1 MNRLSIAQ
9 LAQFSGIKPHT
20 IRIWEQRYNAL
31 SPERTEGNTR
41 TYSGNDLR
49 RLLNIV
55 GLLDS
60 KYKVSDLCVMSD
72 DNLQE
77 LIQQHYTD
85 NGDSDSQK
93 YVLQL
98 IAAGIEFNQLEFEII
113 LNFCI
118 EKLGLAATFKEVI
131 YPLLQRLG
139 MMWAADL
146 MPPAKEHFMSN
157 IVRQKLLVAL
167 DSLPQPKENAKKWLL
182 FLAEDE
188 FHEIA
193 LLFAHFIL
201 RQRGENV
208 IYLGT
213 NVPLNTLQQATDAI
227 MPDALLTF
235 FVKSNFPED
244 QQLYLN
250 SVRNCFP
257 KGNIYISG
265 NERLISTLNL
275 DSETNWLRNID
286 DL

>member
-41 TYSGNDLR
+41 SYSGNDLR

-60 KYKVSDLCVMSD
+60 KYKVSDLCVMTD
-72 DNLQE
+72 EHLHH
-77 LIQQHYTD
+77 LIQQQYNEEVDTD
-85 NGDSDSQK
+85 FQK

-98 IAAGIEFNQLEFEII
+98 IAAGIDFNQAQFEETLDYCLDKIGVI
-113 LNFCI
+113 
-118 EKLGLAATFKEVI
+118 ATFKKVI

-146 MPPAKEHFMSN
+146 MPPAQEHFMSN
-157 IVRQKLLVAL
+157 IIRQKLLVAL
-167 DSLPQPKENAKKWLL
+167 DTIPPAKDTAKKWLL

-193 LLFAHFIL
+193 LLFAHYLL
-201 RQRGENV
+201 RLRGENV

-213 NVPLNTLQQATDAI
+213 NVPLSTLQQAVDTVV
-227 MPDALLTF
+227 PDAVLTF
-235 FVKSNFPED
+235 FVKSNFTED

-257 KGNIYISG
+257 NGNIYISG
-265 NERLISTLNL
+265 NEKLISTLEL
-275 DSETNWLRNID
+275 DSNTTWLQNID

>member
-146 MPPAKEHFMSN
+146 MPPAQEHFMSN

-167 DSLPQPKENAKKWLL
+167 DILPQPKENAKKWLL

-193 LLFAHFIL
+193 LLFAHYIL

>member
-60 KYKVSDLCVMSD
+60 KYKVSDLCVMTD
-72 DNLQE
+72 ENLQE
-77 LIQQHYTD
+77 LIQQHYSD
-85 NGDSDSQK
+85 NTKAESQK

-98 IAAGIEFNQLEFEII
+98 IAAGIEFNQSEFEII

-118 EKLGLAATFKEVI
+118 EKLGVAETFKEVI

-146 MPPAKEHFMSN
+146 MPPAQEHFMSN
-157 IVRQKLLVAL
+157 IIRQKLLVAI
-167 DSLPQPKENAKKWLL
+167 DNLPQPKEDAEKWVL

-193 LLFAHFIL
+193 LLFANFIL

-208 IYLGT
+208 VYLGA
-213 NVPLNTLQQATDAI
+213 NVPLNTLRQAAEGI
-227 MPDALLTF
+227 EPNSILTF
-235 FVKSNFPED
+235 FIKSNFTED
-244 QQLYLN
+244 QQKYFDSIRSCCPIGKL
-250 SVRNCFP
+250 
-257 KGNIYISG
+257 YISG
-265 NERLISTLNL
+265 NEKLISTLIL
-275 DSETNWLRNID
+275 DSETTWLKNID

>member
-118 EKLGLAATFKEVI
+118 DKLGLAATFKDVI

-146 MPPAKEHFMSN
+146 MPPAQEHFMSN

-167 DSLPQPKENAKKWLL
+167 DSLPQPKENATKWLL

-193 LLFAHFIL
+193 LLFAHYIL

-213 NVPLNTLQQATDAI
+213 NVPLNTLQQAAETI
-227 MPDALLTF
+227 IPESILTF

-244 QQLYLN
+244 QQVYLN
-250 SVRNCFP
+250 SIRNCFP

-265 NERLISTLNL
+265 NEKLISTLIL
-275 DSETNWLRNID
+275 DSETTWLRNID

>member
-118 EKLGLAATFKEVI
+118 EKLGLATTFKEVI

-146 MPPAKEHFMSN
+146 MPPAQEHFMSN

-167 DSLPQPKENAKKWLL
+167 DILPQPKENAKKWLL

-193 LLFAHFIL
+193 LLFAHYIL

>member
-60 KYKVSDLCVMSD
+60 KYKVSDLCVMTD

-77 LIQQHYTD
+77 LTQQHYTD
-85 NGDSDSQK
+85 HGDAESQK

-118 EKLGLAATFKEVI
+118 DKLGLAATFKDVI

-146 MPPAKEHFMSN
+146 MPPAQEHFMSN

-167 DSLPQPKENAKKWLL
+167 DSLPQPKENATKWLL

-193 LLFAHFIL
+193 LLFAHYIL

-213 NVPLNTLQQATDAI
+213 NVPLNTLQQAAETI
-227 MPDALLTF
+227 MPESILTF

-244 QQLYLN
+244 QQVYLN
-250 SVRNCFP
+250 SIRNCFP

-265 NERLISTLNL
+265 NEKLISTLIL
-275 DSETNWLRNID
+275 DSETTWLRNID

>member
-146 MPPAKEHFMSN
+146 MPPAQEHFMSN

-193 LLFAHFIL
+193 LLFAHYIL

>member
-31 SPERTEGNTR
+31 SPERTDGNTR
-41 TYSGNDLR
+41 TYSGSDLR

-55 GLLDS
+55 ALLDS

-72 DNLQE
+72 EKLQE
-77 LIQQHYTD
+77 LIQQHYVEL
-85 NGDSDSQK
+85 GQGESQK

-98 IAAGIEFNQLEFEII
+98 IAAGIEFNQWEFEVV
-113 LNFCI
+113 LNYCI
-118 EKLGLAATFKEVI
+118 GKMGVATTFKEVI

-146 MPPAKEHFMSN
+146 MPPAQEHFMSN
-157 IVRQKLLVAL
+157 IVRQKLLVAI
-167 DSLPQPKENAKKWLL
+167 DELPQPEENSKRWVL

-193 LLFAHFIL
+193 LLFAHYII
-201 RQRGENV
+201 RNRGERV
-208 IYLGT
+208 VYLGA
-213 NVPLNTLQQATDAI
+213 NVPLNTLAQAVENI
-227 MPDALLTF
+227 EPDALLTF
-235 FVKSNFPED
+235 FIKSNFTED
-244 QQLYLN
+244 QQLYLDR
-250 SVRNCFP
+250 VRLCYP
-257 KGNIYISG
+257 KGTIYLSG
-265 NERLISTLNL
+265 NEKLISSLNL
-275 DSETNWLRNID
+275 DSETNWLKNID

>member
-60 KYKVSDLCVMSD
+60 KYKVSELCVMSD

-85 NGDSDSQK
+85 HGDSDSQK

-118 EKLGLAATFKEVI
+118 DKLGLAATFKDVI

-146 MPPAKEHFMSN
+146 IPPAQEHFMSN

-167 DSLPQPKENAKKWLL
+167 DSLPQPKENATKWLL

-193 LLFAHFIL
+193 LLFAHYIL

-213 NVPLNTLQQATDAI
+213 NVPLNTLQQAAETI
-227 MPDALLTF
+227 MPESILTF

-244 QQLYLN
+244 QQVYLN
-250 SVRNCFP
+250 SIRNCFP

-265 NERLISTLNL
+265 NEKLISTLIL
-275 DSETNWLRNID
+275 DSETTWLRNID

>member
-118 EKLGLAATFKEVI
+118 EKLGLATTFKEVI

-146 MPPAKEHFMSN
+146 MPPAQEHFMSN

-193 LLFAHFIL
+193 LLFAHYIL

-235 FVKSNFPED
+235 FIKSNFPED

>member
-118 EKLGLAATFKEVI
+118 EKLGLATTFKEVI

-146 MPPAKEHFMSN
+146 MPPAQEHFMSN

-193 LLFAHFIL
+193 LLFAHYIL